1 MDFTFKTDYNFFF
14 IIAAL
19 AAAILISY
27 FYYRKSNLDKSRK
40 RLFYLLRTLSVFFLL
55 LVFLSPV
62 ISFIGNLSRTPVN
75 VFLIDN
81 SESLL
86 LENRFE
92 KLKKILEEKNIK
104 EGSSDSQNRFFLFAG
119 NVLKEIEYSDLNTI
133 EYSGIDNFQT
143 NLTGS
148 FNSLEKILAN
158 VNLSTITVVS
168 DGIINEGGNP
178 VYSVKSLNVPV
189 NYILTGDT
197 IQKKDLSV
205 KNVFYNKSGFI
216 ESRIPVKA
224 EINSYNYDKKI
235 SVNLY
240 EENRLIDSR
249 ELQVIS
255 GQTRYEADFMV
266 FSNTESIKKYRIEIP
281 PSEGEITY
289 KNNFEEFFIKFTDN
303 KFKIL
308 VISGGPGA
316 DFAFIK
322 EEILKVKNFEPV
334 FLTQKSSTEFYE
346 GSFPAGELFD
356 SYIFIGF
363 PTQVT
368 SPVLMNDIRESI
380 KAGKS
385 SLIFFASKNTDY
397 SKLSQFEDLLPF
409 SVSSYSP
416 VESETRVSAVSKVKS
431 DFSIAAEILSGINS
445 FPEIF
450 RTQTVFSA
458 KPSSETILITDKNS
472 EPAMI
477 IQNTVEKKSS
487 AFLVY
492 GFYKWRLNNK
502 SLNSSEVFNKLL
514 TNSLILISD
523 KETRRKFIIET
534 TKPVY
539 SKFENVVFNAR
550 INNFDIK
557 GNEKIRVNIKGS
569 EYSESIELTRKDNMI
584 FQSRI
589 RISAD
594 GDYEYTAELLSGN
607 NVEESTTEK
616 FSIGIN
622 NFEYKSTRADNSIL
636 SRLANETS
644 GTDFGN
650 AQSPDVN
657 DFLSKINEKSEYSVK
672 TLKNIELN
680 INPYYLFGLIFVL
693 CLEWFLRKRN
703 NLP

>member
-1 MDFTFKTDYNFFF
+1 MDFSFKTDYNFFF
-14 IIAAL
+14 ILTAL
-19 AAAILISY
+19 AAALLIAY
-27 FYYRKSNLDKSRK
+27 LYYKKSKLETSRK
-40 RLFYLLRTLSVFFLL
+40 RLFFLLRTLSVFFLL
-55 LVFLSPV
+55 LLFLSPV
-62 ISFIGNLSRTPVN
+62 LSFIGNISRTPVN

-92 KLKKILEEKNIK
+92 KLRETVVEKKINDA
-104 EGSSDSQNRFFLFAG
+104 GSNSVNRYFLFAG
-119 NVLKEIEYSDLNTI
+119 SIIKEINYGDINAI
-133 EYSGIDNFQT
+133 EYNGINNFQT
-143 NLTGS
+143 NLSGT
-148 FNSLEKILAN
+148 FNSLEEILAN
-158 VNLSTITVVS
+158 VNLSTITVIS

-178 VYSVKSLNVPV
+178 VYSIKSLNVPV

-197 IQKKDLSV
+197 VQKNDLAI
-205 KNVFYNKSGFI
+205 KNVFYNKSSFI
-216 ESRIPVKA
+216 ESRVPVKA

-240 EENRLIDSR
+240 EENRLIDTR
-249 ELQVIS
+249 EIQVNT
-255 GQTRYEADFMV
+255 GQTRYNVDFLV
-266 FSNTESIKKYRIEIP
+266 FSNTESIKKYRIDIAPAEN
-281 PSEGEITY
+281 EITD

-303 KFKIL
+303 KFKVLI
-308 VISGGPGA
+308 ISGGPGA

-322 EEILKVKNFEPV
+322 EEILKVRNFESV

-346 GSFPAGELFD
+346 GSFPSGDAFD

-363 PTQVT
+363 PTQAT
-368 SPVLMNDIRESI
+368 SPVLMNDIREKI
-380 KAGKS
+380 KSGKS

-397 SKLSQFEDLLPF
+397 AKLSQFEDLLPF
-409 SVSSYSP
+409 SVTSYSP
-416 VESETRVSAVSKVKS
+416 VEAETKISAVSKLNS
-431 DFSIAAEILSGINS
+431 DFAVTEEILSGIS
-445 FPEIF
+445 TFPEIF

-458 KPSSETILITDKNS
+458 KPTSETILITDKNS

-477 IQNTVEKKSS
+477 IQNTIDKKSS

-492 GFYKWRLNNK
+492 GFYKWRLNSK
-502 SLNSSEVFNKLL
+502 SLNTSEVFNKLL
-514 TNSLILISD
+514 TNSLIMISD
-523 KETRRKFIIET
+523 KEARRKFIIET
-534 TKPVY
+534 SKPVF
-539 SKFENVVFNAR
+539 SKYENVIFNAR
-550 INNFDIK
+550 INNFSVK
-557 GNEKIRVNIKGS
+557 GNERIRVNIKGND
-569 EYSESIELTRKDNMI
+569 YNKGIELLKKDNLI
-584 FQSRI
+584 FQGQI
-589 RISAD
+589 RIPAD
-594 GDYEYTAELLSGN
+594 GDYEYTAELLSGS

-636 SRLANETS
+636 SQLANETS

-650 AQSPDVN
+650 AQSPGVG
-657 DFLSKINEKSEYSVK
+657 DFLSKINEKTEYSVK